1 MTYRTNAEQSEPDEP
16 QPDEDSSPWQET
28 LEAIKDV
35 AREAAAT
42 GVDYAELLLA
52 IAIMSVATAAVVLF
66 AN

>member
-1 MTYRTNAEQSEPDEP
+1 VTYRTNELNKP
-16 QPDEDSSPWQET
+16 QPDEDSGRWQET

-35 AREAAAT
+35 AHEAAAT

-52 IAIMSVATAAVVLF
+52 IAIMSAATAAVVLF

>member
-1 MTYRTNAEQSEPDEP
+1 MTYREQSEQSEPDEP
-16 QPDEDSSPWQET
+16 ETAEETSRWDET

-42 GVDYAELLLA
+42 GIDYAELLLA
-52 IAIMSVATAAVVLF
+52 VAIMSVATAGVVLF